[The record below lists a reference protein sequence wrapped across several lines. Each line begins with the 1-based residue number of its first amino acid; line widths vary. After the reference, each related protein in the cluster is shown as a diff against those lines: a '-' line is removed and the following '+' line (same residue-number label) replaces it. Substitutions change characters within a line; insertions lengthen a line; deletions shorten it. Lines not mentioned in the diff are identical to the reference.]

1 MSDEAT
7 VLVAD
12 DDEMIRALVEER
24 LTANGYLV
32 VTAESGDEALRKA
45 MEAKPRVVVL
55 DWMMPGLGGP
65 EVCRRLKENE
75 ATAHIPV
82 LLLTSRDRED
92 DIRTGFD
99 CGADDYLTKPFD
111 LGELQDA
118 VRRLAPLT

>member
-1 MSDEAT
+1 MSGQAT
-7 VLVAD
+7 VLLAD

-24 LTANGYLV
+24 LTADGYLV
-32 VTAESGDEALRKA
+32 VTAESGDEALKKVT
-45 MEAKPRVVVL
+45 ETIPTVVVL

-65 EVCRRLKENE
+65 EVCKRLKENE

-92 DIRTGFD
+92 DIRMGFD

-118 VRRLAPLT
+118 LRRLAPLT